1 MRVVA
6 AGLSFRDAPLA
17 VREAAA
23 VDGDAGRNLLRYLV
37 GHGGAAAAAVLST
50 CNRTEF
56 YLDCPDSI
64 AADMTATVA
73 QCLDPSGERGVLS
86 HVVNRVDADAIE
98 HMFRVASGLDSMVI
112 GEAQVLGQF
121 KAAHRAA
128 RETATVNA
136 RLDFVMRRAIS
147 VAKLVHTHTAVGTAA
162 GSLSDAAVDC
172 ALAVAGDLSGRGVL
186 LIGGGEVSDL
196 AARRLHALGARLLI
210 TSRGEAKERLARAF
224 GAEAVP
230 MGELAQAAERFDVV
244 IASTGSSGVVL
255 DAAMVAA
262 IQARRGRRPL
272 CLVDLAVPRDV
283 EPAAGV
289 LPGVTLIDIDEVGRG
304 LEARNRQRGA
314 ALAAAEQI
322 VEVELGR
329 TVKVLEQRDASA
341 PAISALTRRAE
352 EMRRRELEKTL
363 ARVPELDAA
372 ARERIDALTQ
382 SLVRKL
388 LHEPV
393 AYLRDS
399 AEDPSVAL
407 LLREAFGLDD
417 LEIEASAAAVTAGE
431 EPAGSGR

>member
-37 GHGGAAAAAVLST
+37 GHAGAAAAAG
-50 CNRTEF
+50 
-56 YLDCPDSI
+56 
-64 AADMTATVA
+64 DM
-73 QCLDPSGERGVLS
+73 
-86 HVVNRVDADAIE
+86 
-98 HMFRVASGLDSMVI
+98 
-112 GEAQVLGQF
+112 
-121 KAAHRAA
+121 
-128 RETATVNA
+128 
-136 RLDFVMRRAIS
+136 
-147 VAKLVHTHTAVGTAA
+147 
-162 GSLSDAAVDC
+162 
-172 ALAVAGDLSGRGVL
+172 SGRGVL
-186 LIGGGEVSDL
+186 LVGGGEVSDL
-196 AARRLHALGARLLI
+196 AARRLHALGSRLLI
-210 TSRGEAKERLARAF
+210 TSRGESKERLARAF

-230 MGELAQAAERFDVV
+230 MSELAEAAERFDVV
-244 IASTGSSGVVL
+244 IASTGSSGIVL
-255 DAAMVAA
+255 DEAMVAA
-262 IQARRGRRPL
+262 VQARRGQRPL

-283 EPAAGV
+283 DAAAGV
-289 LPGVTLIDIDEVGRG
+289 VAGVTLIDIDEVGRR

-352 EMRRRELEKTL
+352 EMRRRELEQTL

-372 ARERIDALTQ
+372 ARERIDDLTQ

-399 AEDPSVAL
+399 VDDPSVAL
-407 LLREAFGLDD
+407 LLREAFGLD
-417 LEIEASAAAVTAGE
+417 
-431 EPAGSGR
+431 

>member
-1 MRVVA
+1 M
-6 AGLSFRDAPLA
+6 
-17 VREAAA
+17 
-23 VDGDAGRNLLRYLV
+23 
-37 GHGGAAAAAVLST
+37 
-50 CNRTEF
+50 
-56 YLDCPDSI
+56 
-64 AADMTATVA
+64 
-73 QCLDPSGERGVLS
+73 
-86 HVVNRVDADAIE
+86 
-98 HMFRVASGLDSMVI
+98 
-112 GEAQVLGQF
+112 
-121 KAAHRAA
+121 
-128 RETATVNA
+128 
-136 RLDFVMRRAIS
+136 
-147 VAKLVHTHTAVGTAA
+147 
-162 GSLSDAAVDC
+162 
-172 ALAVAGDLSGRGVL
+172 
-186 LIGGGEVSDL
+186 
-196 AARRLHALGARLLI
+196 
-210 TSRGEAKERLARAF
+210 
-224 GAEAVP
+224 
-230 MGELAQAAERFDVV
+230 
-244 IASTGSSGVVL
+244 
-255 DAAMVAA
+255 
-262 IQARRGRRPL
+262 
-272 CLVDLAVPRDV
+272 PRDID
-283 EPAAGV
+283 PAAGV